1 MFYKKGE
8 TEDEDEEHIM
18 SGIDVDDDPVDSD
31 ADEATKIGK
40 KRNSGSN
47 GRGVAKGA
55 QS

>member
-1 MFYKKGE
+1 
-8 TEDEDEEHIM
+8 M

-31 ADEATKIGK
+31 ADEATKIVQE

-47 GRGVAKGA
+47 GRGVVKGA